1 MYESYW
7 QLSSRPFM
15 QTPEPAAFFRS
26 QSGSAVLLRFR
37 YAVENLCGP
46 ALLLGTSGCG
56 KSSLIR
62 WFASEDTAL
71 RPFVHMV
78 LPSLGCDEQL
88 RMLLAEISEDNRTSA
103 AAANATLDVVFRELR
118 IQLRR
123 HTSHGRRPLL
133 FFDDAHLLSDDV
145 LQQVVL
151 PLLHLAES
159 DPNLKLMIILAA
171 QPSFASR
178 IRRFGQLSE
187 RITVASTLSG
197 FTVEETASYIQMCL
211 ATAGATAPIF
221 SRSAVRRLHEVSAGI
236 PRRLN
241 RLCDMALLV
250 GFADQKAQIV
260 ETDIDAIAGEL
271 MPAAA

>member
-15 QTPEPAAFFRS
+15 QSPDPAAFFRS

-62 WFASEDTAL
+62 WFASEDISL

-88 RMLLAEISEDNRTSA
+88 RMLLAELSDDNRTTNPA
-103 AAANATLDVVFRELR
+103 ATLDVVFRELR
-118 IQLRR
+118 NQLRR
-123 HTSHGRRPLL
+123 HTSCGRRPLL

-145 LQQVVL
+145 LHQVVL

-159 DPNLKLMIILAA
+159 DPNLKLMVILAA

-197 FTVEETASYIQMCL
+197 FTVDETASYIQMSL
-211 ATAGATAPIF
+211 STAGSSAPIF
-221 SRSAVRRLHEVSAGI
+221 SRSAIRRLHEVSAGI

-250 GFADQKAQIV
+250 GFADQKTQIT
-260 ETDIDAIAGEL
+260 ESDIDAIAGEL